1 MNVQRHDIAVVGGGV
16 VGLAAVWALRAAGF
30 DAVVIEQGLA
40 PVADAD
46 DLRVYAVSPGS
57 AAALPPA
64 LRDHGAIQPFD
75 AMQVW
80 HAEAEHA
87 LHFSA
92 ADAGRD
98 TLGWI
103 APESVLRAGLWAA
116 LPVAARREKTA
127 VTDLTEHA
135 DGISLWLSGDRVVR
149 CRLLLACDGAASPL
163 RTWAGIDTHAWS
175 YSARGLV
182 ADVAAPTPHQRVC
195 LQRFLPD
202 SVVALLP
209 RANGRYA
216 LVWST
221 PEANALAALDAP
233 TFGARLTE
241 QLQHAAGPLQRVTDC
256 RIFPLRAQHAE
267 RYVSGRVVLLGDA
280 AHTVHPLAGQGV
292 NLGLGDVLALVQVL
306 APVRNA
312 GRDWTAPRVLARYQR
327 ARRAANAEMM
337 MLTDLLSRGFAPNV
351 PGLSDVLDQGMRW
364 VNQITPVKS
373 ALIRRAL
380 SA

>member
-1 MNVQRHDIAVVGGGV
+1 MSVQRHDIAVVGGGV
-16 VGLAAVWALRAAGF
+16 VGLAAAWALRAAGF
-30 DAVVIEQGLA
+30 DAVVIEQGPT
-40 PVADAD
+40 PVADPG

-64 LRDHGAIQPFD
+64 LLDHGAIQPFD
-75 AMQVW
+75 AMRVW
-80 HAEAEHA
+80 HAEVTQS
-87 LHFSA
+87 LNFSA
-92 ADAGRD
+92 ADAGCDR
-98 TLGWI
+98 LGWI

-116 LPVAARREKTA
+116 LPVTARREQTA

-135 DGISLWLSGDRVVR
+135 DGISLWLSGDHVVR
-149 CRLLLACDGAASPL
+149 CRLLLACDGAGSPL
-163 RTWAGIDTHAWS
+163 RAWAGIDTHAWS
-175 YSARGLV
+175 YSASGLV
-182 ADVAAPTPHQRVC
+182 ADVAAEAPHQRGC

-209 RANGRYA
+209 RANGHYA

-221 PEANALAALDAP
+221 PDAEALAALDASA
-233 TFGARLTE
+233 FGTRLTE
-241 QLQHAAGPLQRVTDC
+241 HLQDAVGPLQRVTDC
-256 RIFPLRAQHAE
+256 RVFPLRAQHAE
-267 RYVSGRVVLLGDA
+267 RYVSGRVVLVGDA

-292 NLGLGDVLALVQVL
+292 NLGLGDVQALVQVL
-306 APVRNA
+306 VPVRDA

-337 MLTDLLSRGFAPNV
+337 VLTDLLSRGFAPVV

-364 VNQITPVKS
+364 VNQITPVKA

-380 SA
+380 AA